1 MPALQV
7 EIDATV
13 ISVRLDDESLR
24 VILADGREII
34 TPMVRFPSL
43 LNATPEQRKG
53 WHLIGR
59 GVGIG
64 WRNLD
69 EHISVA
75 GLLRNR

>member
-43 LNATPEQRKG
+43 LNATPEQWKG
-53 WHLIGR
+53 GT
-59 GVGIG
+59 
-64 WRNLD
+64 
-69 EHISVA
+69 
-75 GLLRNR
+75 